1 MIRKGLVDQ
10 LAQRIAGIDLGRP
23 VRVGIDGNSCS
34 GKTRL
39 ADELVEPVRAHGR
52 PVIRASIDGFH
63 NPPEIRHR
71 QGGICPR
78 GYYEDSFDLEAVKSC
93 VLLPLGPGGNRS
105 YQPARYDHRY
115 ESEVNAAWQIAAS
128 DAVLIFEGVFLHRP
142 ELTPHWDFTIYV
154 DADTEITLKRALVRD
169 RERLGSAA
177 IVEQKYRERYIP
189 GQKIYRDAC
198 DPANRAHVLWD
209 NDDIERPRLRIRD

>member
-1 MIRKGLVDQ
+1 MIDQ
-10 LAQRIAGIDLGRP
+10 LAQKIAGIHLGRP
-23 VRVGIDGNSCS
+23 VRVGIDGKSCS

-39 ADELVEPVRAHGR
+39 ADELIEPVRAHGR
-52 PVIRASIDGFH
+52 AVIRATIDGFH

-71 QGGICPR
+71 QGGSCPR

-105 YQPARYDHRY
+105 FQSARYDHRD
-115 ESEVNAAWQIAAS
+115 ESTVDVPWQTAAAN
-128 DAVLIFEGVFLHRP
+128 AVLLFEGVFLHRP

-154 DADTEITLKRALVRD
+154 KTNTELTLKRAMVRD
-169 RERLGSAA
+169 RERLGSVA

-189 GQKIYRDAC
+189 GQQIYRDEC
-198 DPANRAHVLWD
+198 DPVGQAHAVWV
-209 NDDIERPRLRIRD
+209 NDDIERPSLRIRD